1 MSSCEQPYVS
11 VTELEQAVADY
22 FRRVRVPKARLWTLR
37 DEILAAFAGK
47 HADGEAEIT
56 RQKVRIQ
63 RLAQRAMKNKEA
75 YFGLFAV
82 LSGLL
87 SVRTCR
93 RAWGW

>member
-1 MSSCEQPYVS
+1 M
-11 VTELEQAVADY
+11 ADY

-63 RLAQRAMKNKEA
+63 RLARVHSRGRLSWAVA
-75 YFGLFAV
+75 PGLI
-82 LSGLL
+82 SGDRVGVGV
-87 SVRTCR
+87 S
-93 RAWGW
+93 A